1 MHKKAPASN
10 NVYPEIKLNS
20 EAVHGEAH
28 NGGIRLFEYSVTRGN
43 VAEREDVADIKI
55 EHKTCQES

>member
-1 MHKKAPASN
+1 M
-10 NVYPEIKLNS
+10 YPETKLNS

-28 NGGIRLFEYSVTRGN
+28 NGDIRLFEYSVTRGN
-43 VAEREDVADIKI
+43 VAELEDVVDIKL